1 MCEFEKN
8 KRAIFLT
15 EVFSQENK
23 EYLNDK
29 LTKNFLEDKPLIEK
43 GWNPNDPKD
52 IYTYRERMIWNQL
65 SAAMEYTQLLY
76 SSGCPMPEVVSA
88 THDMLERFHQ
98 YFDIEFAKEKLQL
111 WEADSYAYTLWL
123 LGLAVLSNHKESL
136 NRIPGWLSPDLDENG
151 ERILGGAPLVD
162 APMKALLDLVGYR
175 GRVQVNPEPFFPKSV
190 YMLIPDIIHP
200 PKNPD
205 NPFES
210 SGISRGRLLRDY
222 LKGWYKTNK
231 DTYWYDYHKVRDGEL
246 FFGYWAFETAIFTL
260 LLHADMKGQ
269 PLKAMSFYPKDYIEY
284 ARKHGFAVLDG
295 I

>member
-8 KRAIFLT
+8 KRTIFLT
-15 EVFSQENK
+15 ERNFLHRKKFFEEDLQEDVFSIKTPQWI
-23 EYLNDK
+23 LD
-29 LTKNFLEDKPLIEK
+29 
-43 GWNPNDPKD
+43 DPD
-52 IYTYRERMIWNQL
+52 YGQRRYHRGLSWNQI
-65 SAAMEYTQLLY
+65 STAMRYCQLLY
-76 SSGCPMPEVVSA
+76 SAGCPMPEVVSA

-151 ERILGGAPLVD
+151 ERIFGGAPLVD
-162 APMKALLDLVGYR
+162 APMKVLLDLVGYR
-175 GRVQVNPEPFFPKSV
+175 GRIQVSTEPFFPKSA

-205 NPFES
+205 NPFEPS
-210 SGISRGRLLRDY
+210 EILRGRLLRDY
-222 LKGWYKTNK
+222 LKGWYKSNK

-246 FFGYWAFETAIFTL
+246 FFGYWAFEAAIFTL
-260 LLHADMKGQ
+260 LLHADLDGQ

-295 I
+295 M

>member
-8 KRAIFLT
+8 KRAIYLT
-15 EVFSQENK
+15 ERNFLHRKKFFEEDLQEDVFSIKTTQWI
-23 EYLNDK
+23 LD
-29 LTKNFLEDKPLIEK
+29 
-43 GWNPNDPKD
+43 DPD
-52 IYTYRERMIWNQL
+52 YGQRRYHRGLSWNQI
-65 SAAMEYTQLLY
+65 STAMRYCQLLY
-76 SSGCPMPEVVSA
+76 SAGLPMPEVVSA
-88 THDMLERFHQ
+88 THDMLERFHK
-98 YFDIEFAKEKLQL
+98 YFDIDFPEDKLQL
-111 WEADSYAYTLWL
+111 WEADAYAYTLWL

-175 GRVQVNPEPFFPKSV
+175 SRVQVNPEPFFPKSV

-200 PKNPD
+200 PKTPD
-205 NPFES
+205 NPFEP
-210 SGISRGRLLRDY
+210 SGIPRGRLLRDY

-260 LLHADMKGQ
+260 LLHADMEGQ
-269 PLKAMSFYPKDYIEY
+269 PLKAMSFYPKDYIKY
-284 ARKHGFAVLDG
+284 VRKHGFAVLDG

>member
-8 KRAIFLT
+8 KRAIYLT
-15 EVFSQENK
+15 ERHFFHRKKFLEEDLQEDVFSIKTPQWILDDSDYGQK
-23 EYLNDK
+23 RYQRGLS
-29 LTKNFLEDKPLIEK
+29 
-43 GWNPNDPKD
+43 
-52 IYTYRERMIWNQL
+52 WNQI
-65 SAAMEYTQLLY
+65 STAMRYCQLLY
-76 SSGCPMPEVVSA
+76 SAGCPMPEVVAA

-111 WEADSYAYTLWL
+111 WEADSYAYILWL

-175 GRVQVNPEPFFPKSV
+175 GRIQVSTEPFFPKSV

-210 SGISRGRLLRDY
+210 SEILRGRLLRDY
-222 LKGWYKTNK
+222 LKDWYKSNK
-231 DTYWYDYHKVRDGEL
+231 DTY
-246 FFGYWAFETAIFTL
+246 
-260 LLHADMKGQ
+260 
-269 PLKAMSFYPKDYIEY
+269 
-284 ARKHGFAVLDG
+284 
-295 I
+295 

>member
-8 KRAIFLT
+8 KRAIYLT
-15 EVFSQENK
+15 ERNFLHRKKFFEEDLQEDVFSIKTPQWI
-23 EYLNDK
+23 LD
-29 LTKNFLEDKPLIEK
+29 
-43 GWNPNDPKD
+43 DPD
-52 IYTYRERMIWNQL
+52 YGQRRYHRSLSWNQI
-65 SAAMEYTQLLY
+65 STAMRYCQLLY
-76 SSGCPMPEVVSA
+76 SAGLPMPEVVSA
-88 THDMLERFHQ
+88 THDMLERFHKH
-98 YFDIEFAKEKLQL
+98 FDIDFPEDKLQL

-136 NRIPGWLSPDLDENG
+136 NRIPGWLSPDCDENG
-151 ERILGGAPLVD
+151 ERILGGDPLVD

-205 NPFES
+205 NPFEP
-210 SGISRGRLLRDY
+210 SGIPRGRLLRDY

-260 LLHADMKGQ
+260 LLHADMEGQ
-269 PLKAMSFYPKDYIEY
+269 PLKAMGFYPKDYIEY

>member
-8 KRAIFLT
+8 KRTIFLT
-15 EVFSQENK
+15 ERNFLHRKKFFEEDLQEDVFSIKTPQWI
-23 EYLNDK
+23 LD
-29 LTKNFLEDKPLIEK
+29 
-43 GWNPNDPKD
+43 DPD
-52 IYTYRERMIWNQL
+52 YGQRRYHRSLSWNQI
-65 SAAMEYTQLLY
+65 STAMRYCQLLY
-76 SSGCPMPEVVSA
+76 SAGCPMPEVVSA

-175 GRVQVNPEPFFPKSV
+175 GRVQVSPEPFFPKSV

-205 NPFES
+205 NPFEPS
-210 SGISRGRLLRDY
+210 AIPRGRLLRDY

-260 LLHADMKGQ
+260 LLHADMEGQ

-295 I
+295 R

>member
-8 KRAIFLT
+8 KRTIFLT
-15 EVFSQENK
+15 ERNFLHRKKFFEEDLQEDVFSIKTPQWI
-23 EYLNDK
+23 LD
-29 LTKNFLEDKPLIEK
+29 
-43 GWNPNDPKD
+43 DPD
-52 IYTYRERMIWNQL
+52 YGQRRYHRGLSWNQI
-65 SAAMEYTQLLY
+65 STAMRYCQLLY
-76 SSGCPMPEVVSA
+76 SAGCPMPEVVSA

-151 ERILGGAPLVD
+151 ERIFGGAPLVD
-162 APMKALLDLVGYR
+162 APMKVLLDLVGYR
-175 GRVQVNPEPFFPKSV
+175 GRIQVSTEPFFPKSA

-205 NPFES
+205 NPFEPS
-210 SGISRGRLLRDY
+210 EILRGRLLRDY
-222 LKGWYKTNK
+222 LKGWYKSNK

-246 FFGYWAFETAIFTL
+246 FFGYWAFETAVFTL
-260 LLHADMKGQ
+260 LLHADMEGQ

>member
-1 MCEFEKN
+1 
-8 KRAIFLT
+8 
-15 EVFSQENK
+15 
-23 EYLNDK
+23 
-29 LTKNFLEDKPLIEK
+29 
-43 GWNPNDPKD
+43 
-52 IYTYRERMIWNQL
+52 
-65 SAAMEYTQLLY
+65 
-76 SSGCPMPEVVSA
+76 MPEVVSA
-88 THDMLERFHQ
+88 THDMLERFHKH
-98 YFDIEFAKEKLQL
+98 FDIDFPEDKLQL
-111 WEADSYAYTLWL
+111 WEADSYAYILWL

-205 NPFES
+205 NSFEP
-210 SGISRGRLLRDY
+210 SGIPRGRLLRDY

-260 LLHADMKGQ
+260 LLYADMEGQ

-295 I
+295 R

>member
-1 MCEFEKN
+1 
-8 KRAIFLT
+8 
-15 EVFSQENK
+15 
-23 EYLNDK
+23 
-29 LTKNFLEDKPLIEK
+29 
-43 GWNPNDPKD
+43 
-52 IYTYRERMIWNQL
+52 
-65 SAAMEYTQLLY
+65 MEYTQLLY
-76 SSGCPMPEVVSA
+76 SAGCPMPEVVSA

-111 WEADSYAYTLWL
+111 WEADSYAYILWL

-151 ERILGGAPLVD
+151 ERIFGGAPLVD
-162 APMKALLDLVGYR
+162 APMKVLLDLVGYR
-175 GRVQVNPEPFFPKSV
+175 GRIQVSTEPFFPKSA

-205 NPFES
+205 NPFEPS
-210 SGISRGRLLRDY
+210 EILRGRLLRDY
-222 LKGWYKTNK
+222 LKGWYKSNK

-246 FFGYWAFETAIFTL
+246 FFGYWAFETAVFTL
-260 LLHADMKGQ
+260 LLHADMEGQ

>member
-8 KRAIFLT
+8 KRAIYLT
-15 EVFSQENK
+15 ERNFLHRKKFFEEDLQEDVFSIKTPQWI
-23 EYLNDK
+23 LD
-29 LTKNFLEDKPLIEK
+29 
-43 GWNPNDPKD
+43 DPD
-52 IYTYRERMIWNQL
+52 YGQRRYHRGLSWNQI
-65 SAAMEYTQLLY
+65 STAMRYCQLLY
-76 SSGCPMPEVVSA
+76 SAGLPMPEVVSA
-88 THDMLERFHQ
+88 THDMLERFHKH
-98 YFDIEFAKEKLQL
+98 FSIDFPEDKLQL
-111 WEADSYAYTLWL
+111 WEADSYAYILWL

-151 ERILGGAPLVD
+151 ERILGGAPLD

-175 GRVQVNPEPFFPKSV
+175 GRLQVSPEPFFPKSA

-205 NPFES
+205 NPFEP
-210 SGISRGRLLRDY
+210 SGIPRDRLLRDY

-269 PLKAMSFYPKDYIEY
+269 PLKAMGFYPKDYIEY

-295 I
+295 R

>member
-8 KRAIFLT
+8 KRAIYLT
-15 EVFSQENK
+15 ERNFLHRKKFFEEDLQEDVFSIKTPQWI
-23 EYLNDK
+23 LD
-29 LTKNFLEDKPLIEK
+29 
-43 GWNPNDPKD
+43 DPD
-52 IYTYRERMIWNQL
+52 YGQRRYHRGLSWNQI
-65 SAAMEYTQLLY
+65 STAMRYCQLLY
-76 SSGCPMPEVVSA
+76 SAGLPMPEVVSA
-88 THDMLERFHQ
+88 THDMLERFHKH
-98 YFDIEFAKEKLQL
+98 FDIDFPEDKLQL
-111 WEADSYAYTLWL
+111 WEADSYAYILWL

-205 NPFES
+205 NPFEP
-210 SGISRGRLLRDY
+210 SGIPRGRLLRDY

-260 LLHADMKGQ
+260 LLHADMEGQ
-269 PLKAMSFYPKDYIEY
+269 PLKAMGFYPKDYIEY

>member
-8 KRAIFLT
+8 KRAIYLT
-15 EVFSQENK
+15 ERNFLHRKKFFEEDLQEDVFSIKTPQWI
-23 EYLNDK
+23 LD
-29 LTKNFLEDKPLIEK
+29 
-43 GWNPNDPKD
+43 DPD
-52 IYTYRERMIWNQL
+52 YGQRRYHRGLSWNQI
-65 SAAMEYTQLLY
+65 STAMRYCQLLY
-76 SSGCPMPEVVSA
+76 SAGLPMPEVVSA
-88 THDMLERFHQ
+88 THDMLERFHKH
-98 YFDIEFAKEKLQL
+98 FDIDFPEDKLQL
-111 WEADSYAYTLWL
+111 WEADSYAYILWL

-175 GRVQVNPEPFFPKSV
+175 GRVQVSPEPFFPKSV
-190 YMLIPDIIHP
+190 YMLIADIIHP

-210 SGISRGRLLRDY
+210 SEIIRGRLLRDY

-260 LLHADMKGQ
+260 LLHADMEGQ
-269 PLKAMSFYPKDYIEY
+269 PLKALSFYPKDYIEY
-284 ARKHGFAVLDG
+284 ACKHGFAVLDG

>member
-8 KRAIFLT
+8 KRAIYLT
-15 EVFSQENK
+15 ERHFLHRKKFLEEDLQEDVFSIKTPQWI
-23 EYLNDK
+23 LD
-29 LTKNFLEDKPLIEK
+29 
-43 GWNPNDPKD
+43 DPD
-52 IYTYRERMIWNQL
+52 YGQRRYHRGLSWNQISTAMRYCQL
-65 SAAMEYTQLLY
+65 FYSAGL
-76 SSGCPMPEVVSA
+76 PMPEVVSS

-136 NRIPGWLSPDLDENG
+136 SRIPGWLSPDLDENG

-175 GRVQVNPEPFFPKSV
+175 GRVQVNPKPFFPKSV

-205 NPFES
+205 NPFEP
-210 SGISRGRLLRDY
+210 SGIPRGRLLRDY

-260 LLHADMKGQ
+260 LLHADMEGQ
-269 PLKAMSFYPKDYIEY
+269 PLKAMGFYPKDYIEY
-284 ARKHGFAVLDG
+284 ACKHGFAVLDG

>member
-8 KRAIFLT
+8 KRAIYLT
-15 EVFSQENK
+15 ERNFLHRKKFFEEDLQEDVFSIKTPQWI
-23 EYLNDK
+23 LD
-29 LTKNFLEDKPLIEK
+29 
-43 GWNPNDPKD
+43 DPD
-52 IYTYRERMIWNQL
+52 YGQRRYHRGLSWNQI
-65 SAAMEYTQLLY
+65 STAMRYCQLLY
-76 SSGCPMPEVVSA
+76 SAGLPMPEVVSA
-88 THDMLERFHQ
+88 THDMLERFHKH
-98 YFDIEFAKEKLQL
+98 FDIDFPEDKLQL
-111 WEADSYAYTLWL
+111 WEADAYAYTLWL

-175 GRVQVNPEPFFPKSV
+175 GRVQVSPEPFFPKSV
-190 YMLIPDIIHP
+190 YMLIADIIHP

-205 NPFES
+205 NLFEPS
-210 SGISRGRLLRDY
+210 EILRGRLLRDY

-260 LLHADMKGQ
+260 LLHADMEGQ
-269 PLKAMSFYPKDYIEY
+269 PLKAMGFYPKDYIEY
-284 ARKHGFAVLDG
+284 ACKHGFAVLDG

>member
-8 KRAIFLT
+8 KRAIYLT
-15 EVFSQENK
+15 ERHFLHRK
-23 EYLNDK
+23 K
-29 LTKNFLEDKPLIEK
+29 FLEEDLEEDVFLIK
-43 GWNPNDPKD
+43 TPQWILDDPD
-52 IYTYRERMIWNQL
+52 YGQGRYQRGLSWNQI
-65 SAAMEYTQLLY
+65 STAMRYCQLLY
-76 SSGCPMPEVVSA
+76 SAGCPMPEVVSA
-88 THDMLERFHQ
+88 THDMLERFHKH
-98 YFDIEFAKEKLQL
+98 FDIDFPEDKLQL
-111 WEADSYAYTLWL
+111 WEADSYAYILWL

-151 ERILGGAPLVD
+151 ECILGGAPLVD

-175 GRVQVNPEPFFPKSV
+175 GRVQVNPKPFFPKSV

-210 SGISRGRLLRDY
+210 SGIPRGRLLREY
-222 LKGWYKTNK
+222 LKGWYKSNK

-260 LLHADMKGQ
+260 LLHADLDGQ
-269 PLKAMSFYPKDYIEY
+269 PLKTMGFYPKDYIEY

>member
-8 KRAIFLT
+8 KRAIYLT
-15 EVFSQENK
+15 ERNFLHRKKFFEEDLQEDVFSIKTPQWI
-23 EYLNDK
+23 LD
-29 LTKNFLEDKPLIEK
+29 
-43 GWNPNDPKD
+43 DPD
-52 IYTYRERMIWNQL
+52 YGQRRYHRGLSWNQI
-65 SAAMEYTQLLY
+65 STAMRYCQLLY
-76 SSGCPMPEVVSA
+76 SAGCPMPEVVSA

-175 GRVQVNPEPFFPKSV
+175 GRIQVIPEPFFPKSV

-205 NPFES
+205 NPFEPS
-210 SGISRGRLLRDY
+210 EILRGRLLRDY
-222 LKGWYKTNK
+222 LKGWYKSNK

-260 LLHADMKGQ
+260 LLHADMEGQ
-269 PLKAMSFYPKDYIEY
+269 PLKAMGFYPKDYIEY
-284 ARKHGFAVLDG
+284 AREHGFAVLDG

>member
-8 KRAIFLT
+8 KRAIYLT
-15 EVFSQENK
+15 ERHFLHRKKFLEEDLQEDVFSIKTPQWI
-23 EYLNDK
+23 LD
-29 LTKNFLEDKPLIEK
+29 
-43 GWNPNDPKD
+43 DPD
-52 IYTYRERMIWNQL
+52 YGQRRYQRGLSWNQI
-65 SAAMEYTQLLY
+65 STAMRYCQLLY
-76 SSGCPMPEVVSA
+76 SAGLPIPEVVAA
-88 THDMLERFHQ
+88 THDMLERFHKH
-98 YFDIEFAKEKLQL
+98 FDIDFPEDKLQL
-111 WEADSYAYTLWL
+111 WEADAYAYILWL
-123 LGLAVLSNHKESL
+123 LGLAVLSNHKDSL

-162 APMKALLDLVGYR
+162 APMKTLLDLVGYR
-175 GRVQVNPEPFFPKSV
+175 GRIQVSPEPFFPKSV

-205 NPFES
+205 NPFEPS
-210 SGISRGRLLRDY
+210 EIIRGRLLRDY

-260 LLHADMKGQ
+260 LLHADMEAQ
-269 PLKAMSFYPKDYIEY
+269 SLKTMGFYPKDYIEY
-284 ARKHGFAVLDG
+284 AHEHGFAVLDG

>member
-8 KRAIFLT
+8 KRTIFLT
-15 EVFSQENK
+15 ERNFLHRKKFFEEDLQEDVFSIKTPQWI
-23 EYLNDK
+23 LD
-29 LTKNFLEDKPLIEK
+29 
-43 GWNPNDPKD
+43 DPD
-52 IYTYRERMIWNQL
+52 YGQRRYHRGLSWNQI
-65 SAAMEYTQLLY
+65 STAMRYCQLLY
-76 SSGCPMPEVVSA
+76 SAGCPMPEVVSA

-111 WEADSYAYTLWL
+111 WEADSYAYILWL

-162 APMKALLDLVGYR
+162 APMKTLLDLVGYR
-175 GRVQVNPEPFFPKSV
+175 GRIQVSPEPFFPKSV

-205 NPFES
+205 NPFEPS
-210 SGISRGRLLRDY
+210 EILRGRLLRDY
-222 LKGWYKTNK
+222 LKGWYKSNK

-246 FFGYWAFETAIFTL
+246 FFGYWAFETAVFTL
-260 LLHADMKGQ
+260 LLHADMEGQ

>member
-8 KRAIFLT
+8 KRAIYLT
-15 EVFSQENK
+15 ERNFLDRKKFFEEDLQEDVFSIKTPQWI
-23 EYLNDK
+23 LD
-29 LTKNFLEDKPLIEK
+29 
-43 GWNPNDPKD
+43 DPD
-52 IYTYRERMIWNQL
+52 YGQRRYHRGLSWNQI
-65 SAAMEYTQLLY
+65 STAMRYCQLLY
-76 SSGCPMPEVVSA
+76 SAGLPMPEVVSA
-88 THDMLERFHQ
+88 THGMLERFHKH
-98 YFDIEFAKEKLQL
+98 FDIDFPEDKLQL

-136 NRIPGWLSPDLDENG
+136 NRIPDWLSPDLDENG
-151 ERILGGAPLVD
+151 DRIFGGAPLVD
-162 APMKALLDLVGYR
+162 APMKALLDLVGYQ
-175 GRVQVNPEPFFPKSV
+175 GRIQVSPEPFFPKSV

-205 NPFES
+205 NPFEP
-210 SGISRGRLLRDY
+210 SGIPRGRLLRDY

-260 LLHADMKGQ
+260 LLHADMEGQ

-284 ARKHGFAVLDG
+284 ACKHGFAVLDG

>member
-1 MCEFEKN
+1 
-8 KRAIFLT
+8 
-15 EVFSQENK
+15 
-23 EYLNDK
+23 
-29 LTKNFLEDKPLIEK
+29 
-43 GWNPNDPKD
+43 
-52 IYTYRERMIWNQL
+52 
-65 SAAMEYTQLLY
+65 MEYTQLLY
-76 SSGCPMPEVVSA
+76 SAGCPMPEVVAA

-111 WEADSYAYTLWL
+111 WEADAYAYTLWL

-162 APMKALLDLVGYR
+162 APMKTLLDLVGYR
-175 GRVQVNPEPFFPKSV
+175 GRIQVSPEPFFPKSV

-205 NPFES
+205 NSFES
-210 SGISRGRLLRDY
+210 SEIIRGRLLRDY
-222 LKGWYKTNK
+222 LKGWYKSNK

-260 LLHADMKGQ
+260 LLHADMEGQ
-269 PLKAMSFYPKDYIEY
+269 PLKAMGFYPKDYIEY
-284 ARKHGFAVLDG
+284 ARKHGFAVLG
-295 I
+295 GM

>member
-8 KRAIFLT
+8 KRAIYLI
-15 EVFSQENK
+15 EN
-23 EYLNDK
+23 
-29 LTKNFLEDKPLIEK
+29 NFLRKKKFLEEY
-43 GWNPNDPKD
+43 KD
-52 IYTYRERMIWNQL
+52 IEFWSMEIPEWIAGQGEKQVRNWYSSRSDTQL
-65 SAAMEYTQLLY
+65 SDYMKYVQLLY
-76 SSGCPMPEVVSA
+76 SAGIPMPEVVSS

-205 NPFES
+205 NPFEP
-210 SGISRGRLLRDY
+210 SGIPRGRLLRDY

-260 LLHADMKGQ
+260 LLHADMEGQ
-269 PLKAMSFYPKDYIEY
+269 PLKAMGFYPKDYIEY

>member
-8 KRAIFLT
+8 KRAIYLT
-15 EVFSQENK
+15 ERNFLHRKKFFEEDLQEDVFSIKTPQWI
-23 EYLNDK
+23 LD
-29 LTKNFLEDKPLIEK
+29 
-43 GWNPNDPKD
+43 DPD
-52 IYTYRERMIWNQL
+52 YGQRRYHRSLSWNQI
-65 SAAMEYTQLLY
+65 STAMRYCQLLY
-76 SSGCPMPEVVSA
+76 SAGLPMPEVVSA

-111 WEADSYAYTLWL
+111 WEADSYAYILWL

-151 ERILGGAPLVD
+151 ERILDGAPLVD

-175 GRVQVNPEPFFPKSV
+175 GRLQVSPEPFFPKSV
-190 YMLIPDIIHP
+190 YMLLPDIIHP

-205 NPFES
+205 NPFEP
-210 SGISRGRLLRDY
+210 SGIPRGRLLRDY

-260 LLHADMKGQ
+260 LLHADMDGQ

>member
-1 MCEFEKN
+1 MCEFEKK
-8 KRAIFLT
+8 KRAIYLT
-15 EVFSQENK
+15 ERHFFHRKKFLEEDLQEDVFSIKTPQWI
-23 EYLNDK
+23 LD
-29 LTKNFLEDKPLIEK
+29 
-43 GWNPNDPKD
+43 DPDYGQKR
-52 IYTYRERMIWNQL
+52 YQRGLSWNQI
-65 SAAMEYTQLLY
+65 STAMRYCQLLY
-76 SSGCPMPEVVSA
+76 SAGCPMPEVVAA
-88 THDMLERFHQ
+88 THDMLKRFHQ

-111 WEADSYAYTLWL
+111 WEADAYAYTLWL

-151 ERILGGAPLVD
+151 ERIFGGAPLVD
-162 APMKALLDLVGYR
+162 APMKILLDLVGYR
-175 GRVQVNPEPFFPKSV
+175 GRIQVSPEPFFPKSV

-205 NPFES
+205 NPFEP
-210 SGISRGRLLRDY
+210 SGIPRGRLLRDY

-246 FFGYWAFETAIFTL
+246 FFGYWAFEAAIFTL
-260 LLHADMKGQ
+260 LLHADLDGQ

-295 I
+295 M

>member
-8 KRAIFLT
+8 KRAIYLI
-15 EVFSQENK
+15 EN
-23 EYLNDK
+23 
-29 LTKNFLEDKPLIEK
+29 NFLRKKKFLEEY
-43 GWNPNDPKD
+43 KD
-52 IYTYRERMIWNQL
+52 IEFWSMEIPEWIAGQGEKQVRNWYSSRSDTQL
-65 SAAMEYTQLLY
+65 SDYMKYVQLLY
-76 SSGCPMPEVVSA
+76 SAGIPMPEVVSA
-88 THDMLERFHQ
+88 THDMLERFHKH
-98 YFDIEFAKEKLQL
+98 FDIDFPEDKLQL
-111 WEADSYAYTLWL
+111 WEADSYAYILWL

-175 GRVQVNPEPFFPKSV
+175 GRIQVSPEPFFPKSV

-210 SGISRGRLLRDY
+210 LAIPRGRLLRDY

-260 LLHADMKGQ
+260 LLHADMEGR
-269 PLKAMSFYPKDYIEY
+269 PLKAMGFYPKDYIEY
-284 ARKHGFAVLDG
+284 ARKHGFAVLYG

>member
-8 KRAIFLT
+8 KRAIYLI
-15 EVFSQENK
+15 EN
-23 EYLNDK
+23 
-29 LTKNFLEDKPLIEK
+29 NFLRKKKFLEEY
-43 GWNPNDPKD
+43 KD
-52 IYTYRERMIWNQL
+52 IEFWSMEIPEWIAGQGEKQVRNWYSSRSDTQL
-65 SAAMEYTQLLY
+65 SDYMKYVQLLY
-76 SSGCPMPEVVSA
+76 SAGIPMPEVVSA
-88 THDMLERFHQ
+88 THDMLERFHKH
-98 YFDIEFAKEKLQL
+98 FDIDFPEDKLQL

-151 ERILGGAPLVD
+151 EERILGGAPLVD

-175 GRVQVNPEPFFPKSV
+175 GRIQVSPEPFFPKSV

-205 NPFES
+205 NPFEP
-210 SGISRGRLLRDY
+210 SGIPRGRLLRDY

-260 LLHADMKGQ
+260 LLHADMEGR
-269 PLKAMSFYPKDYIEY
+269 PLKAMGFYPKDYIEY

>member
-8 KRAIFLT
+8 KRTIFLT
-15 EVFSQENK
+15 ERNFLHRKKFFEEDLQEDVFSIKTPQWI
-23 EYLNDK
+23 LD
-29 LTKNFLEDKPLIEK
+29 
-43 GWNPNDPKD
+43 DPD
-52 IYTYRERMIWNQL
+52 YGQRRYHRGLSWNQI
-65 SAAMEYTQLLY
+65 STAMRYCQLLY
-76 SSGCPMPEVVSA
+76 SAGCPMPEVVSA

-151 ERILGGAPLVD
+151 ERIFGGAPLVD
-162 APMKALLDLVGYR
+162 APMKVLLDLVGYR
-175 GRVQVNPEPFFPKSV
+175 GRIQVSTEPFFPKSA

-205 NPFES
+205 NPFEPS
-210 SGISRGRLLRDY
+210 EILRGRLLRDY
-222 LKGWYKTNK
+222 LKGWYKSNK

-260 LLHADMKGQ
+260 LLHADMEGL
-269 PLKAMSFYPKDYIEY
+269 PLKAMVFYPKDYIEY
-284 ARKHGFAVLDG
+284 ARKHGFAVLG
-295 I
+295 GM

>member
-8 KRAIFLT
+8 KRAIYLT
-15 EVFSQENK
+15 ERNFLHRKKFFEEDLQEDVFSIKTPQWI
-23 EYLNDK
+23 LD
-29 LTKNFLEDKPLIEK
+29 
-43 GWNPNDPKD
+43 DPD
-52 IYTYRERMIWNQL
+52 YGQRRYHRGLSWNQI
-65 SAAMEYTQLLY
+65 STAMRYCQLLY
-76 SSGCPMPEVVSA
+76 SAGLPMPEVVSA
-88 THDMLERFHQ
+88 THDMLERFHKH
-98 YFDIEFAKEKLQL
+98 FDIDFPEDKLQL

-200 PKNPD
+200 PKTPD
-205 NPFES
+205 NPFEP
-210 SGISRGRLLRDY
+210 SGIPRGRLLRDY

-231 DTYWYDYHKVRDGEL
+231 DPYWYDYHTVRAGEL

-260 LLHADMKGQ
+260 LLHADMEGQ

-284 ARKHGFAVLDG
+284 ACKHGFAVLDG